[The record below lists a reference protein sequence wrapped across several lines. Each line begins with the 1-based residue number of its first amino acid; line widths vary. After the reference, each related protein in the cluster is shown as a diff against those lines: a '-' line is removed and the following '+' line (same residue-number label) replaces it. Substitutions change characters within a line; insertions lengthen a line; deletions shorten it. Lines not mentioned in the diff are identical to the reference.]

1 MRGMAEPLMEIV
13 VDNKPLRALVDTGA
27 TYSTVT
33 RGTITDND
41 LSDKTVGVVMGF
53 SGGLEH
59 WPKKKK
65 KKKKKKKNYRPGCES
80 KPDTLISI
88 LLECSCTS
96 AWKGFTY

>member
-13 VDNKPLRALVDTGA
+13 VDNKPLRALVNTGT

-33 RGTITDND
+33 RGTITDKD
-41 LSDKTVGVVMGF
+41 LSDKTVGVIGF

-59 WPKKKK
+59 WQKKKK
-65 KKKKKKKNYRPGCES
+65 KKKKKFNRPGCES

-88 LLECSCTS
+88 LLECSRTS

>member
-1 MRGMAEPLMEIV
+1 MRGMAEPLMKIV
-13 VDNKPLRALVDTGA
+13 VDNKPLRALVNTGA

-59 WPKKKK
+59 WQKKKQK
-65 KKKKKKKNYRPGCES
+65 KKLINRPGCES

>member
-13 VDNKPLRALVDTGA
+13 VNATPLRALVNTGT

-33 RGTITDND
+33 RGTITDKD
-41 LSDKTVGVVMGF
+41 LSDKTVGVMGF

-59 WPKKKK
+59 WQ
-65 KKKKKKKNYRPGCES
+65 KKKKKKNLPGCES

-96 AWKGFTY
+96 VWKGFTY

>member
-33 RGTITDND
+33 RGTITDKD
-41 LSDKTVGVVMGF
+41 LSDKTVGVMGF

-59 WPKKKK
+59 WPMTKQLTVQVV
-65 KKKKKKKNYRPGCES
+65 NQSLPHS
-80 KPDTLISI
+80 FV
-88 LLECSCTS
+88 LL
-96 AWKGFTY
+96 

>member
-13 VDNKPLRALVDTGA
+13 VDNKPLRALVDTRA
-27 TYSTVT
+27 TYPTET
-33 RGTITDND
+33 RSTITDKD

-59 WPKKKK
+59 WQKKNKK
-65 KKKKKKKNYRPGCES
+65 IKNYRPGCES

-88 LLECSCTS
+88 LLKCSCTS